1 MCALVVQSSVPE
13 HRKGNLSYMANA
25 LKKMANYLGLTEE
38 SGVAVTESER
48 VVSSNR
54 SPEIR
59 NRTRDVRPASLSLA
73 STVAT
78 LAPVTQ
84 APMQLDLPILERIVT
99 LHPRFYNEARTIGE
113 QYREGNPV
121 IINLSD
127 MEDSERKRLVDF
139 ASGLVFGHHGTIE
152 RVTSKVFLLSPANVR
167 VSSEDKNAA
176 AEASFFNQ
184 S

>member
-1 MCALVVQSSVPE
+1 
-13 HRKGNLSYMANA
+13 MANA
-25 LKKMANYLGLTEE
+25 LRKMANYLGLMDDPELGSE
-38 SGVAVTESER
+38 QDSGQAFSQPKTQER
-48 VVSSNR
+48 VK
-54 SPEIR
+54 
-59 NRTRDVRPASLSLA
+59 THLRP
-73 STVAT
+73 TT
-78 LAPVTQ
+78 LAV
-84 APMQLDLPILERIVT
+84 APTPSVPATAMQLDLPVLDRIVT

-121 IINLSD
+121 IINLTD
-127 MEDSERKRLVDF
+127 MDESERKRLVDF

-167 VSSEDKNAA
+167 VSSEDKTAA